1 MYLEVLAQHP
11 RHATAVH
18 LLGLLAFQA
27 GRLDVA
33 EHMVGEAIKID
44 GYHAPYRADLGEV
57 LRAQGKR
64 AEAVTAFEKAIKL
77 NDKVADFHAGLGSVL
92 TGVGRP
98 RDAVNSL
105 ERALALDAAH
115 VEAPIHLAHAL
126 VALGQ
131 ADKALPLFEAAIRA
145 GSADASIYLG
155 YGRAL
160 YAVGRGIE
168 AIACFRK
175 SIQLQPR
182 LAEAHVAC
190 GTSRLAQGDYA
201 AAWSD
206 YGWRVRCRGFARSV
220 NLPAWDG
227 SSDERVHLLCDKSA
241 SETLLLLRYAKLLAE
256 RDVNFVLD
264 VPAALVPLVAA
275 ELRKH
280 LLEADSAQAANVQC
294 QLAQLPGLF
303 RTTPQSIPSE
313 IPYLEVDRARA
324 DAWRARL
331 ESHKGLRVGLARLS
345 EPTDPLAGARE
356 LPIHIADALG
366 DLPNVQLFALE
377 PAAWSESASP
387 PIDPYAPAKGELST
401 GAEPGLAEAAALM
414 GALDLVIAADGP
426 MAHLAGALGAN
437 VWVAL
442 SRGADWCWMQNIDR
456 SSWYPAA
463 RLFRP
468 TAEGGWDE
476 LIARIRSEVAQLAA
490 SPR

>member
-1 MYLEVLAQHP
+1 MYMEVLAQHP

-33 EHMVGEAIKID
+33 ERMVGEAIKID
-44 GYHAPYRADLGEV
+44 GYHAPYRADLGQV
-57 LRAQGKR
+57 LRAQGKL
-64 AEAVTAFEKAIKL
+64 AEAVMAFEKAIEL
-77 NDKVADFHAGLGSVL
+77 NHEVADFHAGLGSVL

-98 RDAVNSL
+98 QDAVTSL

-131 ADKALPLFEAAIRA
+131 ADKALPLFEAAIRT
-145 GSADASIYLG
+145 GSADASMYLG

-206 YGWRVRCRGFARSV
+206 YGWRVRCRGLARSA
-220 NLPAWDG
+220 NLPTWDG
-227 SSDERVHLLCDKSA
+227 SSEQTVHLLCDSSA
-241 SETLLLLRYAKLLAE
+241 SETLLLLRYVKPLAE
-256 RDVNFVLD
+256 REVNFVLD
-264 VPAALVPLVAA
+264 VPAALAPLVGA
-275 ELRKH
+275 ELRKY
-280 LLEADSAQAANVQC
+280 LPEADSPTAANVQSH
-294 QLAQLPGLF
+294 LAQLPGLF
-303 RTTPQSIPSE
+303 RTTPQSIPSA

-324 DAWRARL
+324 DAWRSRL
-331 ESHKGLRVGLARLS
+331 ESHKGLCVGIARLS
-345 EPTDPLAGARE
+345 EPTDPLAGARL
-356 LPIHIADALG
+356 LPVRIAEALG
-366 DLPNVQLFALE
+366 DLPGVQLFSLE
-377 PAAWSESASP
+377 PGAWSESASP
-387 PIDPYAPAKGELST
+387 PIDPYALANDAHSAGS
-401 GAEPGLAEAAALM
+401 EPGLAEAAALM

-442 SRGADWCWMQNIDR
+442 SHGADWCWMQNIDR
-456 SSWYPAA
+456 TPWYPGA

-468 TAEGGWDE
+468 TADGGWDE
-476 LIARIRSEVAQLAA
+476 LIARIRGEVAQLAA
-490 SPR
+490 GPR